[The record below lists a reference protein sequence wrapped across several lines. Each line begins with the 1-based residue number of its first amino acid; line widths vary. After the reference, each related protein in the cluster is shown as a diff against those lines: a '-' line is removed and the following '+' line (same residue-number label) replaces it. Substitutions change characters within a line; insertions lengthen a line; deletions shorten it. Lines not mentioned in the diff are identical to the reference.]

1 MLVKCEVTLILK
13 IIRDISIVF
22 GVVICSFF
30 YCLKSDKKNDSDDP
44 LPYSTYVLYRFIT
57 RFFCVILSMMFL
69 LLFVVI
75 LLKTYVLLGG
85 SLK

>member
-1 MLVKCEVTLILK
+1 MLVNYEVTLILE
-13 IIRDISIVF
+13 IIIATSIVF
-22 GVVICSFF
+22 GVIICIFF
-30 YCLKSDKKNDSDDP
+30 YCSKSGKKTDSDDP
-44 LPYSTYVLYRFIT
+44 LPYSIYVLYRFIT
-57 RFFCVILSMMFL
+57 RFFCVILFMMFL